1 MKHLVVN
8 ILIIFFVCQSLAYAT
23 ENEVYVDEDGNSVT
37 VLDTALRAK
46 IKKNKELNVST
57 LYDSVEDLEKFKN
70 KYTSTVL
77 SDNKEKIG
85 FYKVQKGDQLKR
97 ISQKIYGTQKR
108 WQEIQYLNEEML
120 AGKGLRPGMK
130 LKYFLDK
137 KE

>member
-1 MKHLVVN
+1 MKHLV
-8 ILIIFFVCQSLAYAT
+8 LIIFTISLACLPLVNAI
-23 ENEVYVDEDGNSVT
+23 ENEVYVDGDGDNIT
-37 VLDTALRAK
+37 VLDTALRAQ

-57 LYDSVEDLEKFKN
+57 LYDSGEDLEKFKK

-77 SDNKEKIG
+77 PDGKDNIG
-85 FYKVQKGDQLKR
+85 IYKVQKGDQLKR
-97 ISQKIYGTQKR
+97 ISQKLYGTQKR

-130 LKYFLDK
+130 LKYFFDK